1 MSNSNDSSKKP
12 MKNAEA
18 IIERFGGI
26 RPMAKKIDVAVTTIQ
41 GWKKRNTIPANRRGA
56 IMNAAMDYNIDLSG
70 VADMSAPPVT
80 LSADADHTV
89 SASSSSVNKNDDGA
103 GAKKKAPTPS
113 AVRPSAPTP
122 SPAPSPVAPAAKPVR
137 ADKEEVRQ
145 AAANVISDLE
155 AQLATMEKRMMT
167 KNMIFTTA
175 LTLLVV
181 GAGAFLLW
189 PKSDNNAA
197 QIEAMKQEMAAMEAE
212 AQANASKGGFGNL
225 IPQNLKN
232 QIEGQINDLKSQ
244 AAQVQSQVSN
254 VQQQVTDTMSRVEG
268 ISTDVLG
275 DQAGDLG
282 QRLSKLEEHMGD
294 LIGSPSLSALLSKF
308 QVMQGDGGSGQLSQ
322 AVKEL
327 NTLFATQQ
335 DSTVDP
341 SDPDAAASPAAPMGV
356 DALLNKARAQSSAI
370 GQTFD
375 GVPKNELKAAGMLLG
390 FTQIRGALNRD
401 GQPFADDLVLL
412 QNLVGD
418 NPELQAQIEKLAPHA
433 ESGVLTPSG
442 LSGEF
447 RTLAGDMVVSSLKG
461 EDVSV
466 KDRASAKLNQLL
478 QIEKDGELVT
488 GTPVQA
494 TINRTE
500 GLLEQGDL
508 AGAISAA
515 KSLNGPEAQLIAP
528 WIAKAEA
535 TLAGKNLESM
545 VGGLLSGKGIEGL
558 SNLMPKKLIMNEATG
573 INILAPAGLSTDI
586 GQ

>member
-1 MSNSNDSSKKP
+1 
-12 MKNAEA
+12 
-18 IIERFGGI
+18 
-26 RPMAKKIDVAVTTIQ
+26 
-41 GWKKRNTIPANRRGA
+41 
-56 IMNAAMDYNIDLSG
+56 MNAAMDYNIDLSG

-89 SASSSSVNKNDDGA
+89 SASSSSANKSDDSDGP
-103 GAKKKAPTPS
+103 KKKAPTPS
-113 AVRPSAPTP
+113 AIRPSAPTP
-122 SPAPSPVAPAAKPVR
+122 VPAPSPVAPAA
-137 ADKEEVRQ
+137 
-145 AAANVISDLE
+145 
-155 AQLATMEKRMMT
+155 MEKRMMT

-341 SDPDAAASPAAPMGV
+341 SDPDAAA
-356 DALLNKARAQSSAI
+356 
-370 GQTFD
+370 
-375 GVPKNELKAAGMLLG
+375 LKAAGMLLG

-500 GLLEQGDL
+500 GL
-508 AGAISAA
+508 
-515 KSLNGPEAQLIAP
+515 
-528 WIAKAEA
+528 
-535 TLAGKNLESM
+535 
-545 VGGLLSGKGIEGL
+545 

>member
-89 SASSSSVNKNDDGA
+89 SASSSSANKNDDSD

-113 AVRPSAPTP
+113 AIRRSAPTP
-122 SPAPSPVAPAAKPVR
+122 VSAPSPVAPAAKPVR

-268 ISTDVLG
+268 
-275 DQAGDLG
+275 
-282 QRLSKLEEHMGD
+282 
-294 LIGSPSLSALLSKF
+294 
-308 QVMQGDGGSGQLSQ
+308 
-322 AVKEL
+322 
-327 NTLFATQQ
+327 
-335 DSTVDP
+335 

-418 NPELQAQIEKLAPHA
+418 NPELQAQIEKLCHR
-433 ESGVLTPSG
+433 L
-442 LSGEF
+442 
-447 RTLAGDMVVSSLKG
+447 R
-461 EDVSV
+461 V
-466 KDRASAKLNQLL
+466 KMC
-478 QIEKDGELVT
+478 
-488 GTPVQA
+488 P
-494 TINRTE
+494 
-500 GLLEQGDL
+500 
-508 AGAISAA
+508 
-515 KSLNGPEAQLIAP
+515 
-528 WIAKAEA
+528 
-535 TLAGKNLESM
+535 
-545 VGGLLSGKGIEGL
+545 
-558 SNLMPKKLIMNEATG
+558 
-573 INILAPAGLSTDI
+573 
-586 GQ
+586 